1 MIAEGKSE
9 ADAVAAKPF
18 ADLEAKLGATEQ
30 ASGNWVRVIY
40 NSYKPKKM

>member
-1 MIAEGKSE
+1 M
-9 ADAVAAKPF
+9 
-18 ADLEAKLGATEQ
+18 EAKLQANEQ